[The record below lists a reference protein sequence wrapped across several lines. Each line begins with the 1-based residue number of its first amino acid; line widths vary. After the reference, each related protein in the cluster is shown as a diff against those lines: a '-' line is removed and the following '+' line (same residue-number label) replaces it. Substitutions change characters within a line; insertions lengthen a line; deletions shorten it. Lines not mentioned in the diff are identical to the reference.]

1 MAEENTPVVAA
12 AAAVG
17 DQPQDKPAS
26 ETAVEQ
32 PKAEGNGKAAVAAV
46 EEPPKAEMRA
56 VVLTGFGG
64 LKSVKILKKP
74 EPTMGEGEVVI
85 RVKACGLNFQDLM
98 ARQGVIESLPKA
110 PFILGFECSGVIE
123 QVAEGVEKF
132 KVGDRV
138 VALPEWRAWSELVS
152 VPAKN
157 VFAIPD
163 GLNYVDAA
171 ALATNYIVAYVLL
184 FELGA
189 VKPGSSLILHSAGG
203 GVGQAV
209 AQLCKTIDVTVFGVA
224 SKTKHEALKGTIDHL
239 LERGSD
245 YAAEVRKVSP
255 EGVDLFLDCVC
266 GEECSRGYSLLKPM
280 GKYILYG
287 SSNIVTGET
296 KSFFSAAKS
305 WWQVDKIS
313 PLKLFDDSKTLMG
326 FNLRRVL
333 FHQNQ
338 SEYVANIFNKVIG
351 LWKDGKVKPV
361 IDSTWAFEDVG
372 EAMQKMHDRKN
383 IGKIVL
389 DPSLEPK
396 PKPATP
402 VKGKSKNADKEKEKK
417 EEDSSANGTTTPEAS
432 SPTTKEKEK
441 EKESS

>member
-1 MAEENTPVVAA
+1 MAEENAPAPVATEAA
-12 AAAVG
+12 GG
-17 DQPQDKPAS
+17 DKSEKPAT
-26 ETAVEQ
+26 ETAEQ
-32 PKAEGNGKAAVAAV
+32 SKVEGNGKAAAA
-46 EEPPKAEMRA
+46 EEPPKPEMKA

-74 EPTMGEGEVVI
+74 EPSLAEGEVII

-98 ARQGVIESLPKA
+98 ARQGAIESLPKA

-123 QVAEGVEKF
+123 QVGEGVEKF

-138 VALPEWRAWSELVS
+138 VALPEWRAWSELVV

-157 VFAIPD
+157 VFAIPE

-209 AQLCKTIDVTVFGVA
+209 AQLCKTVDNVTVFGVA
-224 SKTKHEALKGTIDHL
+224 SKSKHEALKGNIDHL

-255 EGVDLFLDCVC
+255 EGVDFVLDCVC

-280 GKYILYG
+280 GKYILFG

-313 PLKLFDDSKTLMG
+313 PLKLFDENKTLMG
-326 FNLRRVL
+326 FNLRRLL

-338 SEYVANIFNKVIG
+338 SEYVGNIFNKVIG
-351 LWKDGKVKPV
+351 LWKNGKVKPV

-389 DPSLEPK
+389 DPSMEPK

>member
-1 MAEENTPVVAA
+1 M
-12 AAAVG
+12 
-17 DQPQDKPAS
+17 D
-26 ETAVEQ
+26 
-32 PKAEGNGKAAVAAV
+32 
-46 EEPPKAEMRA
+46 
-56 VVLTGFGG
+56 
-64 LKSVKILKKP
+64 
-74 EPTMGEGEVVI
+74 
-85 RVKACGLNFQDLM
+85 GLNFQDLM

-123 QVAEGVEKF
+123 QVGEGVEKF
-132 KVGDRV
+132 KSNQHEFSVYHFVGDRV

-163 GLNYVDAA
+163 NLNYVDAA

-203 GVGQAV
+203 GVVEGQITRKIFSPTKSLKGQAV
-209 AQLCKTIDVTVFGVA
+209 AQLCKTVDVTVFGVA

-280 GKYILYG
+280 GKYILFG

-326 FNLRRVL
+326 FNLRRLL

-338 SEYVANIFNKVIG
+338 SEYVANIFDKVIG

-402 VKGKSKNADKEKEKK
+402 VKGKSKNADKEKDKK
-417 EEDSSANGTTTPEAS
+417 EEDSSANGTTTPEVS

>member
-1 MAEENTPVVAA
+1 MAEENVAA
-12 AAAVG
+12 A
-17 DQPQDKPAS
+17 QPEKQAEATP
-26 ETAVEQ
+26 EQ
-32 PKAEGNGKAAVAAV
+32 TKAEGNGKAAAT
-46 EEPPKAEMRA
+46 EEPPKEMKA

-74 EPTMGEGEVVI
+74 EPTLGEGEVII

-98 ARQGVIESLPKA
+98 ARQGAIESLPKA
-110 PFILGFECSGVIE
+110 PFILGFECSGIIE
-123 QVAEGVEKF
+123 QVGEGVENF

-157 VFAIPD
+157 AFAIPE
-163 GLNYVDAA
+163 GLDFVDAA

-189 VKPGSSLILHSAGG
+189 VKPGSNLIVHSAGG

-209 AQLCKTIDVTVFGVA
+209 AQLCKTVDNVTVFGVA

-245 YAAEVRKVSP
+245 YAAEVRKVTP
-255 EGVDLFLDCVC
+255 EGVDLVLDCVC

-280 GKYILYG
+280 GKYILFG

-313 PLKLFDDSKTLMG
+313 PLKLFDENKTLVG
-326 FNLRRVL
+326 FNLRRLL

-338 SEYVANIFNKVIG
+338 AGYVANIFNKVIG

-402 VKGKSKNADKEKEKK
+402 VKSKSKNADKEKEKK
-417 EEDSSANGTTTPEAS
+417 EDDSANGTSTPEVT
-432 SPTTKEKEK
+432 SPTTKEKEEK
-441 EKESS
+441 KESS